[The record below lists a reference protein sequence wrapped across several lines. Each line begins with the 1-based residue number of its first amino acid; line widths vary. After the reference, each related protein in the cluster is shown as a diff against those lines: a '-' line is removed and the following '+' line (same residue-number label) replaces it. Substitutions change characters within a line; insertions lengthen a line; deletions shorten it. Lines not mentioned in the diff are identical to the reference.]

1 MSPLLPSSTFW
12 ALRDP
17 TFWPSLRAW
26 PSPLSDSWM
35 SRVREPFSFLTPKA
49 FPHGVQ
55 LFIGFEDPSHVPI
68 GSFKFHH
75 YLWFLFLEGRSFLP
89 RTPRFSLW
97 ASYHFVFI
105 SRRLLDSLLTSQW
118 FHLQEVLPIP
128 CIVESASYPPDDLP
142 LEDSVPV
149 TLAYSLSLHEAWLFF
164 FCGPLGFWWPLH
176 AEVQTPRASCLKLMF
191 WCPETR
197 PRLPSPHHWSF
208 PCLEVPLCDE
218 TK

>member
-49 FPHGVQ
+49 FPQGVQ

-128 CIVESASYPPDDLP
+128 CIVESPLLIHQMIYLWRIQYQLP
-142 LEDSVPV
+142 WHIL
-149 TLAYSLSLHEAWLFF
+149 SLSMKLGCFF
-164 FCGPLGFWWPLH
+164 SVVL
-176 AEVQTPRASCLKLMF
+176 
-191 WCPETR
+191 
-197 PRLPSPHHWSF
+197 
-208 PCLEVPLCDE
+208 
-218 TK
+218 